1 MSVIFIVILLF
12 PAFKHREKSTHH
24 LLVLLWKL
32 HFANNAQHAKLIFFL
47 KNPHHF
53 PPILTKN
60 QAELLNFFG
69 GFACFFV

>member
-12 PAFKHREKSTHH
+12 PAFKHREKSTYH

-32 HFANNAQHAKLIFFL
+32 HFANNVQYAKLIFFL

-53 PPILTKN
+53 PPDFNKN
-60 QAELLNFFG
+60 HPTYCKNTDINVLII
-69 GFACFFV
+69 